1 MAIVYQ
7 HKRKDTGEIFYVG
20 IGKDESRA
28 YEYGRNYL
36 WQEVVDETEY
46 DIEITHRDIIYEEAC
61 SIEKYLI
68 AFWGRKN
75 LRLGPLTNLTD
86 GGDTTEGYKHTED
99 SKEKISN
106 SLIGFKH
113 SEESIQ
119 KIADSHRDVP
129 LSTYHRYKISIGNLN
144 KPKSKEHRKS
154 LSLTKLGV
162 KQKILICPH
171 CNKSGGIAN
180 MHRYHFENCKYI
192 KKDT

>member
-7 HKRKDTGEIFYVG
+7 HKRKDTGEVFYVG
-20 IGKDESRA
+20 IGKEESRA
-28 YEYGRNYL
+28 YEYGRNHL

-86 GGDTTEGYKHTED
+86 GGDTTEGYKHTQD
-99 SKEKISN
+99 SKKKISN
-106 SLIGFKH
+106 SLIGFRH
-113 SEESIQ
+113 SKQSIE

-129 LSTYHRYKISIGNLN
+129 LSIYHRYRISIGNLN

-154 LSLTKLGV
+154 LALSKLGV
-162 KQKILICPH
+162 KHKIVFCPH
-171 CNKSGGIAN
+171 CNKSGGISN

-192 KKDT
+192 KKNT